1 MPKLSYFFAF
11 SAYRGLWLRRRLIS
25 GQEIDI
31 NLEVVICM
39 KKKSNQ

>member
-1 MPKLSYFFAF
+1 MPKLSYLCI
-11 SAYRGLWLRRRLIS
+11 AYRGLWLRRRLIS

>member
-1 MPKLSYFFAF
+1 MPKLSYLFAF
-11 SAYRGLWLRRRLIS
+11 SAYTGLWLRRLIS